1 MNKIKRKDLFLYIK
15 ERFPIFAA
23 LFFSL
28 LVLTSINLYIF
39 NKINV
44 NTSFFICIA
53 LLLLFLFRIRLMDD
67 VKDFKYDVV
76 FHKDRAVQRG
86 VMSIAQLKKLLFIV
100 LLLEIILQL
109 FLPQFAIYFYLFLIF
124 YSFLMHKDFFSG
136 GFFKNHFFVYIL
148 LHQIIFAFY
157 IYYYFCIFQNKIVFL
172 GIKDVLFVFFL
183 FLTMYIYEISR
194 KMNHRYDD
202 NNKKTDDTYIYK
214 WGRRNVLSLL
224 FLFILIQIFCLLF
237 IFRSINLFL
246 LMYVALLI
254 IGIFYSK
261 INKKESY
268 FILMIIF
275 SLSTFI
281 SYYFI

>member
-254 IGIFYSK
+254 IGIFYSE